1 MSDKKFVPD
10 ENLKK
15 LGKQVRQLRKGHNWS
30 QQKLSDVSGLA
41 VRTIS
46 RIERGLMNPSFEV
59 LAILVDVLGISFD
72 FLFTSPNDQ
81 DTDLQEIIGLYRAC
95 PEDGHQ
101 LILAVV
107 RTMANELIK
116 GSRSPKFKG

>member
-1 MSDKKFVPD
+1 MSDKKFTPN

-15 LGKQVRQLRKGHNWS
+15 LGNQVRQFRNGRKWS

-59 LAILVDVLGISFD
+59 LTILVDVLGISFD
-72 FLFTSPNDQ
+72 SLFTSSDDQ
-81 DTDLQEIIGLYRAC
+81 DIDIQELIGLYRAC
-95 PEDGHQ
+95 SDQGRQ
-101 LILAVV
+101 LILTVV
-107 RTMANELIK
+107 RAMARDLIAK
-116 GSRSPKFKG
+116 